1 MSASRFIAF
10 IKEILAVNHGMCCA
24 VLLSLLIHGV
34 LLAYIFHEVEGAG
47 TRSGLAD
54 ARRNGKPSAL
64 MAHLEPARLSAD
76 RVIDAGIGEAM
87 GTEATAGGTSPTA
100 VTDSN
105 PPSQEVSPPSMS
117 SGKAATV
124 PGAKVLS
131 TVVPGEV
138 RAGGLGSNISKDD
151 AVFSSAEV
159 SVPPTALDTAQLNDS
174 ISALG
179 EQLTPGMHAV
189 RLFID
194 RQGRV
199 VRLGETG
206 TPESVDKDLLMP
218 LLAAFSSVGFSPARI
233 DGRAVNS
240 WIDIQVEI
248 PDDAP
253 RSSRASDRRL
263 R

>member
-117 SGKAATV
+117 
-124 PGAKVLS
+124 
-131 TVVPGEV
+131 
-138 RAGGLGSNISKDD
+138 
-151 AVFSSAEV
+151 F
-159 SVPPTALDTAQLNDS
+159 
-174 ISALG
+174 
-179 EQLTPGMHAV
+179 
-189 RLFID
+189 
-194 RQGRV
+194 
-199 VRLGETG
+199 
-206 TPESVDKDLLMP
+206 
-218 LLAAFSSVGFSPARI
+218 
-233 DGRAVNS
+233 
-240 WIDIQVEI
+240 
-248 PDDAP
+248 
-253 RSSRASDRRL
+253 
-263 R
+263 